1 MYGAFTKKFNSFKF
15 KFSFNLDLKM
25 IDLTSFLFSFVCFT
39 SIAVG
44 FIYLLILSASPQTRT
59 ANQRQ
64 SNVERAMP
72 RPRVIEESSRR
83 PQSSVT
89 SEAPVLYY
97 CVPVDLSGRQHQP
110 IIRYLPANA
119 DPVYPLPTTAPP
131 SSSTP
136 QNQQSVQN
144 SSKSQK
150 VDDLPSYDEA
160 LRLP

>member
-1 MYGAFTKKFNSFKF
+1 MTDQDEHNILVMISIILIFSLIITCVITNYECVARKIVNPNS
-15 KFSFNLDLKM
+15 
-25 IDLTSFLFSFVCFT
+25 V
-39 SIAVG
+39 
-44 FIYLLILSASPQTRT
+44 SASPQTRT